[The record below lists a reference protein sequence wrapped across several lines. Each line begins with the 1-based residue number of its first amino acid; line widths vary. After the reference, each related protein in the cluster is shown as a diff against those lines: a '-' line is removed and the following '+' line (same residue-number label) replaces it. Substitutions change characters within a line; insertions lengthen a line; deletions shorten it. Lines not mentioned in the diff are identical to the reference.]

1 MTPTSNKHF
10 MVDYLDKNQEK
21 IMSSFGY
28 LKQDENLLEVV
39 YKELDKIPPFLRE
52 TITDIVIKDK
62 ISWL

>member
-62 ISWL
+62 KSWL